1 MTIARASDK
10 TVCDLIVEVT
20 ADHRLK
26 VARIA
31 FDVSKRLEAL
41 HQGADTQQFDRCVT
55 YLAEQGV
62 IAAYGSTKRWRSS
75 EIALQNEDPL
85 LTPPDGPNPDGS
97 VQDDW
102 QREWQKRI
110 LFD

>member
-1 MTIARASDK
+1 MTIAASDK
-10 TVCDLIVEVT
+10 TICELVVEAA
-20 ADHRLK
+20 ADRRLK

-62 IAAYGSTKRWRSS
+62 IAAYGDTKRWRFS
-75 EIALQNEDPL
+75 EIALQSEAPL
-85 LTPPDGPNPDGS
+85 LTPPDGPNPDGP
-97 VQDDW
+97 VQDAW
-102 QREWQKRI
+102 QRQWQKRI
-110 LFD
+110 VSD